1 MSQNDTASRADL
13 AAAALADLFD
23 EEIRA
28 MGDAGIADIEC
39 RALELGHK
47 AMAAALGRALER
59 YDLRLCSSLPE
70 GAGVHDRRGR
80 TLATKMGDVTFE
92 WTRVRAADGGID
104 VPLADAVRP
113 GRGRCPRGGW
123 PHAAAASSPRTRA
136 APAGSPSRSG
146 AATSLPIA
154 PGRLARPPRYG
165 MLPTSTE
172 AWSPSKGRNRHH

>member
-1 MSQNDTASRADL
+1 MSQSDTASRADL

-80 TLATKMGDVTFE
+80 TLATKMGGVMNLIRIQEAGRTPPP
-92 WTRVRAADGGID
+92 RA
-104 VPLADAVRP
+104 RP
-113 GRGRCPRGGW
+113 VRGRRRQGPRVDR
-123 PHAAAASSPRTRA
+123 ARLRASSSRQDGWRGRRDTVCCRRRRRHGRHQRVGTA
-136 APAGSPSRSG
+136 TINFTPSRG
-146 AATSLPIA
+146 P
-154 PGRLARPPRYG
+154 
-165 MLPTSTE
+165 
-172 AWSPSKGRNRHH
+172 

>member
-59 YDLRLCSSLPE
+59 YDLRLCASLPE

-80 TLATKMGDVTFE
+80 TLATKMGDVRFR
-92 WTRVRAADGGID
+92 WTRVRAADGGVD
-104 VPLADAVRP
+104 VPLADAVDLPVGCRVSP
-113 GRGRCPRGGW
+113 
-123 PHAAAASSPRTRA
+123 AAAGFLVLAS
-136 APAGSPSRSG
+136 
-146 AATSLPIA
+146 I
-154 PGRLARPPRYG
+154 
-165 MLPTSTE
+165 
-172 AWSPSKGRNRHH
+172 